1 MINQIYKEVKAKLP
15 SMGEPIEK
23 ANIRRKTMSYT
34 NKDKVLKWRKRNRG
48 CDALYSQYKQAISK
62 DRNKAQRRV
71 AHALT
76 NLHK

>member
-1 MINQIYKEVKAKLP
+1 
-15 SMGEPIEK
+15 
-23 ANIRRKTMSYT
+23 MSYT